1 MGFPDGSVVK
11 KPPAG
16 AGATA
21 PFLGREDA
29 LEEQIHYS
37 CLEHPMDRGAW
48 RATVQAVAKSQ
59 TQPQRLST
67 HTHMDLFSSATAP
80 QYTMRG
86 NLKARKIDQVF
97 KRRRHPFTA

>member
-1 MGFPDGSVVK
+1 MTSRGWPSSLQGCSVFLFSFFFFFIVGFPDGSVVK

-59 TQPQRLST
+59 TRP
-67 HTHMDLFSSATAP
+67 
-80 QYTMRG
+80 
-86 NLKARKIDQVF
+86 
-97 KRRRHPFTA
+97 